1 MDFAD
6 SIERTDELEVWK
18 YETLTYS
25 FKEIPD
31 SILEGLKW
39 CAEKRKY
46 KYKICLLLFNKKVK
60 EDNGKTIAEQVNYF
74 KVLFSRAAKIME
86 EKYTDQ
92 ELTIFAYY
100 MTRLPPRLAQTDIKN
115 LIYEYQQLTKEKVHS
130 EVGIYYQEEMVV
142 SLLRFCTFFEE
153 NFENG
158 VVEELIKK
166 VEGFRDVHSGFNWK
180 LEVTG

>member
-1 MDFAD
+1 M
-6 SIERTDELEVWK
+6 
-18 YETLTYS
+18 
-25 FKEIPD
+25 P
-31 SILEGLKW
+31 
-39 CAEKRKY
+39 
-46 KYKICLLLFNKKVK
+46 
-60 EDNGKTIAEQVNYF
+60 
-74 KVLFSRAAKIME
+74 
-86 EKYTDQ
+86 
-92 ELTIFAYY
+92 
-100 MTRLPPRLAQTDIKN
+100 
-115 LIYEYQQLTKEKVHS
+115 S

>member
-18 YETLTYS
+18 YEVLTYG
-25 FKEIPD
+25 FKPIPD
-31 SILEGLKW
+31 SILEGLKR

-46 KYKICLLLFNKKVK
+46 KYKICILLFNKKVK
-60 EDNGKTIAEQVNYF
+60 EDSGKTIAEQVDYF
-74 KVLFSRAAKIME
+74 KVLFARAASIMGE
-86 EKYTDQ
+86 SYTNQ
-92 ELTIFAYY
+92 EIAIFAYY
-100 MTRLPPRLAQTDIKN
+100 MMRLPPKLNQSDIKN
-115 LIYEYQQLTKEKVHS
+115 LIYEYKKLTEKKVES

-153 NFENG
+153 NFDNG
-158 VVEELIKK
+158 IVEELIEK